1 MTADTNVTN
10 VNKRENG
17 IVRYFKDIKSEFKKI
32 TWPSKADL
40 LKSTEIALVVIALFT
55 LIIWAFD
62 SAFGSILKGI
72 MSYLK

>member
-17 IVRYFKDIKSEFKKI
+17 IVRYFKDIRSEFKKI

-40 LKSTEIALVVIALFT
+40 LKSTEIALAVIALFT
-55 LIIWAFD
+55 LIIWLYD
-62 SAFGSILKGI
+62 SVFGYILKGVLN
-72 MSYLK
+72 YLK